1 MSGWGLSGW
10 GLVQGLRQG
19 FGVLVG
25 CNVKS
30 AGTDS

>member
-1 MSGWGLSGW
+1 MSGW

-19 FGVLVG
+19 FDVLVG

-30 AGTDS
+30 AGTDSSK